1 MENQNKKCEP
11 TGTFFN
17 WLKIQKPTGTFF
29 NGLKNERK
37 NKMSKVVKFITLGCK
52 VNQYETNAMAQKFLE
67 KGYQIIE
74 EETPENEE
82 IKPDICIINTCT
94 VTNMSDRK
102 SRQMLRR
109 MKEKNPN
116 TIVVAVGCYAQV
128 AKEELAK
135 ISEIDLVLGN
145 NEKVEIVRHIEE
157 YINNHIDNVELEDV
171 MYSKE
176 FSDFGNVT
184 YTEKTRAVIKIQD
197 GCDRFCSYCI
207 IPYARGRVRSRKPE
221 SIVSEITQIASN
233 GIKEVVITGIHIASY
248 GKDFS
253 MSKDPELQNYKLID
267 LLEEINS
274 INGIQRIRLGSI
286 EPLLITEEFVE
297 RLKKLE
303 KICHHFH
310 LSLQSGC
317 DETLKRMNRRYTTEQ
332 FKEIVRLLRNA
343 YDDVNLTT
351 DVIVGFPGET
361 DEEFSKTYK
370 FLEEIKFYK
379 MHIFKYSPRKGT
391 KAAVMPNQISGDIK
405 EERSR
410 KLIELSDKNEIEY
423 NESYI
428 GKNVEVL
435 FEEEKDGIFKGHTQ
449 NYIMVYCELNKNLEN
464 QVISVR
470 CEKAE
475 QEHILGNFIVQQ

>member
-1 MENQNKKCEP
+1 
-11 TGTFFN
+11 
-17 WLKIQKPTGTFF
+17 
-29 NGLKNERK
+29 
-37 NKMSKVVKFITLGCK
+37 MSKVVRFVTLGCK

-74 EETPENEE
+74 EITPENED

-109 MKEKNPN
+109 MKEKNPS

-128 AKEELAK
+128 AKKELAK
-135 ISEIDLVLGN
+135 IPEIDLVLGN
-145 NEKVEIVRHIEE
+145 NEKVEIVKYVEE
-157 YINNHIDNVELEDV
+157 YINNHINNVELDDV

-176 FSDFGNVT
+176 FSDFGDVT

-221 SIVSEITQIASN
+221 SIISEITQIASK

-248 GKDFS
+248 GKDFA
-253 MSKDPELQNYKLID
+253 MSKDSKLTNYRLID
-267 LLEEINS
+267 LLEEINE
-274 INGIQRIRLGSI
+274 IQGIQRIRLGSI
-286 EPLLITEEFVE
+286 EPLLITVEFVE

-332 FKEIVRLLRNA
+332 FKEIVRLLRGT
-343 YDDVNLTT
+343 YSDVNLTT
-351 DVIVGFPGET
+351 DIIVGFPGET
-361 DEEFSKTYK
+361 DEEFNKTYQ
-370 FLEEIKFYK
+370 FLKEIKFYK

-391 KAAVMPNQISGDIK
+391 KAAVMPNQINGDIK
-405 EERSR
+405 EERSK
-410 KLIELSDKNEIEY
+410 KLIELSDRNEIEY
-423 NESYI
+423 NKSYI

-435 FEEEKDGIFKGHTQ
+435 FEEEKDGMYKGHTQ
-449 NYIMVYCELNKNLEN
+449 NYIMVYCQSKEKLDNKIID
-464 QVISVR
+464 VV

-475 QEHILGNFIVQQ
+475 KEHIIAIME

>member
-1 MENQNKKCEP
+1 MN
-11 TGTFFN
+11 
-17 WLKIQKPTGTFF
+17 
-29 NGLKNERK
+29 
-37 NKMSKVVKFITLGCK
+37 KVVRFVTLGCK

-67 KGYQIIE
+67 KGYKIIE
-74 EETPENEE
+74 EITSENENL
-82 IKPDICIINTCT
+82 KPDICIINTCT

-116 TIVVAVGCYAQV
+116 TVVVAVGCYAQV

-135 ISEIDLVLGN
+135 IPEINLVLGN
-145 NEKVEIVRHIEE
+145 NEKVEIVKYVEE
-157 YINNHIDNVELEDV
+157 YLNEHIDNIELEDV
-171 MYSKE
+171 MHSRE
-176 FSDFGNVT
+176 FSDFGDVT

-221 SIVSEITQIASN
+221 SIISEITQIASK

-248 GKDFS
+248 GKDFA
-253 MSKDPELQNYKLID
+253 MSKESKLENYRLID
-267 LLEEINS
+267 LLEEINE
-274 INGIQRIRLGSI
+274 IEGIERIRLGSI

-297 RLKKLE
+297 RLKKLG

-317 DETLKRMNRRYTTEQ
+317 DETLKRMNRRYTIEQ
-332 FKEIVRLLRNA
+332 FKVIVKLLRNA
-343 YDDVNLTT
+343 YEDVNLTT
-351 DVIVGFPGET
+351 DIIVGFPGET
-361 DEEFSKTYK
+361 EEEFNKTYQ

-379 MHIFKYSPRKGT
+379 MHVFKYSPRKGT

-423 NESYI
+423 NKKYV
-428 GKNVEVL
+428 GKEVEVL
-435 FEEEKDGIFKGHTQ
+435 FEEEKEGIYKGHTQ
-449 NYIMVYCELNKNLEN
+449 NYIMVYCKSDKNLDN
-464 QVISVR
+464 KIVKVI
-470 CEKAE
+470 CKKAE
-475 QEHILGNFIVQQ
+475 KEHIEAEKNVTKM

>member
-1 MENQNKKCEP
+1 
-11 TGTFFN
+11 
-17 WLKIQKPTGTFF
+17 
-29 NGLKNERK
+29 
-37 NKMSKVVKFITLGCK
+37 MSKVVRFITLGCK

-67 KGYQIIE
+67 RGYQIIE
-74 EETPENEE
+74 EITPENED

-109 MKEKNPN
+109 MKEKNSA

-135 ISEIDLVLGN
+135 IPEIDLVLGN
-145 NEKVEIVRHIEE
+145 NEKVEIVRHVEE
-157 YINNHIDNVELEDV
+157 YLNNHIDNVELDDV

-176 FSDFGNVT
+176 FSDFGDVT

-221 SIVSEITQIASN
+221 SIISEITQIASK

-248 GKDFS
+248 GKDFA
-253 MSKDPELQNYKLID
+253 MSKDDKLKNYRLID
-267 LLEEINS
+267 LLEEINQ
-274 INGIQRIRLGSI
+274 IQGIQRIRLGSI

-332 FKEIVRLLRNA
+332 FKEIVNLLRDA
-343 YDDVNLTT
+343 YEDVNLTT
-351 DVIVGFPGET
+351 DIIVGFPGET
-361 DEEFSKTYK
+361 DEEFSKTYQ
-370 FLEEIKFYK
+370 FLDEIKFYK
-379 MHIFKYSPRKGT
+379 MHVFKYSPRKGT

-410 KLIELSDKNEIEY
+410 KLIEVSDKNEIEY
-423 NESYI
+423 NKSYI

-435 FEEEKDGIFKGHTQ
+435 FEEEKNGMYKGHTQ
-449 NYIMVYCELNKNLEN
+449 NYIMVYCKSEKNLDNKIVDVVCEN
-464 QVISVR
+464 
-470 CEKAE
+470 AE
-475 QEHILGNFIVQQ
+475 QEHIMGKIL